1 MGSRVRTNELGKRLL
16 FTILAL
22 TLYLIGRSV
31 PLFGIKDTGISSP
44 NAQGILFSLL
54 SGDESRGSL
63 MALGIIPYM
72 NASILVMFVT
82 AFRSRRARRHLSGRR
97 TERFQFAATLVL
109 TILLAFF
116 YSAQYQYRKFSPSI
130 LLHLFVFLEL
140 SGGSLFIAWLMNQN
154 QKKGIGDMGP
164 IFILNILSSLWKNFS
179 AAPMKQYP
187 ALIFTS
193 LLTVLITIFMEHKFL
208 RIPLMRISVYN
219 THSKNSY
226 IAYKYNPV
234 STMPVMFAAS
244 LFFLLQLLLRGL
256 VMAGLRSR
264 AFLQLVKEL
273 TLEHFSGDVVYLLII
288 LLMAAAF
295 SFLILRPGEMADQM
309 LRSGDCIPGVYP
321 GEATRKYLGNRLF
334 LLAILSGGLQALCM
348 GISLGLS
355 LHGKLSPALTMIP
368 SSLMLL
374 VGFLSN
380 IVREIGHYYRFDSY
394 RFFL

>member
-1 MGSRVRTNELGKRLL
+1 MGSRVRINELGRRML
-16 FTILAL
+16 FTILVLA
-22 TLYLIGRSV
+22 LYLIGRSV
-31 PLFGIKDTGISSP
+31 PLFGIKDTEISST
-44 NAQGILFSLL
+44 NVQGILFSLL
-54 SGDESRGSL
+54 SGDPSRGSL

-82 AFRSRRARRHLSGRR
+82 AFRSKRARRHLSERR
-97 TERFQFAATLVL
+97 TERLQFAATLVF

-116 YSAQYQYRKFSPSI
+116 YSAQYQYRKFSPLI

-164 IFILNILSSLWKNFS
+164 IFILNILSSLWKSFS
-179 AAPMKQYP
+179 VASLKQYP
-187 ALIFTS
+187 ALILIS
-193 LLTVLITIFMEHKFL
+193 LLTVSITIFMEHRFL
-208 RIPLMRISVYN
+208 RIPLMRVSVYN

-244 LFFLLQLLLRGL
+244 VLFLLQLLFRGMVL
-256 VMAGLRSR
+256 AGLRNP
-264 AFLQLVKEL
+264 AFLRVVKGL
-273 TLEHFSGDVVYLLII
+273 TVEHYLGAAVYLVII

-309 LRSGDCIPGVYP
+309 LRSGDCVPGVYP
-321 GEATRKYLGNRLF
+321 GKATRKYLGKRLF

-355 LHGKLSPALTMIP
+355 LHGELSPALTMIP

-380 IVREIGHYYRFDSY
+380 IIREIGHYYRFDSY